1 MEGRWFLT
9 ERRMFLRETWQKE
22 GDIRQ
27 IEGLFWDRNL
37 TQRRVFLT
45 EKGLFSERNLTERRH
60 FLTER
65 RTFLSKAWWKDGDFW
80 QKEGCSEGN
89 LTERRRYLTERR
101 SFLREKHDRKKAISD
116 RKKGRFWENPDTK
129 KGISDRKKVFSG
141 ELNDLTQQSFMV
153 YSFSGS
159 RAWLDL
165 VVVAQA
171 LSYSF
176 IQDTGQGYSHLKAWK
191 GLKDLLPWWLT
202 YVAIS

>member
-1 MEGRWFLT
+1 
-9 ERRMFLRETWQKE
+9 MFLRETWQKE

-65 RTFLSKAWWKDGDFW
+65 RTFLSKAWWKDGDYW

-141 ELNDLTQQSFMV
+141 KETWQKEGDFWQQEGHFWVKPDTKEEISDRKNVLLEGRNLTERRGLLTEECLWGKPDEKEFSDRKV
-153 YSFSGS
+153 FSGRES
-159 RAWLDL
+159 W
-165 VVVAQA
+165 Q
-171 LSYSF
+171 
-176 IQDTGQGYSHLKAWK
+176 K
-191 GLKDLLPWWLT
+191 
-202 YVAIS
+202 